1 MLPDI
6 PVKDIED
13 ETTPTNSVSS
23 VGSSSYLEISTPMNF
38 NLQDKPE
45 ESKNDPDETQVN
57 PDETQVNPDE
67 TPVNPDETQVDLDE
81 TQVNPDKAQVD
92 PDETPVDP
100 DQIPDDVQ
108 ANPDV
113 RKDGVES
120 EKPKKSKKVQIH

>member
-6 PVKDIED
+6 PIKDVED

-45 ESKNDPDETQVN
+45 ESKLYPDETQV
-57 PDETQVNPDE
+57 E
-67 TPVNPDETQVDLDE
+67 LDE

-100 DQIPDDVQ
+100 DRIPDDVQ

-113 RKDGVES
+113 RKDTVDGVES
-120 EKPKKSKKVQIH
+120 EKPKKSKVQT

>member
-45 ESKNDPDETQVN
+45 ESKLDPDETQ
-57 PDETQVNPDE
+57 
-67 TPVNPDETQVDLDE
+67 VNPDETQVDLDE

-92 PDETPVDP
+92 PDETPVD
-100 DQIPDDVQ
+100 VQ

-120 EKPKKSKKVQIH
+120 EKPKKSKKVQIHT

>member
-23 VGSSSYLEISTPMNF
+23 LGSSSYLEISTPMNF

-45 ESKNDPDETQVN
+45 ESKLYPDK
-57 PDETQVNPDE
+57 
-67 TPVNPDETQVDLDE
+67 TQVDLDE

-100 DQIPDDVQ
+100 DQIPNDVQ

-113 RKDGVES
+113 RKDTVES
-120 EKPKKSKKVQIH
+120 EKPKKSKVQIHRHNPTPFLS